1 MPHIYVGHMT
11 IHDAC
16 KAFRA
21 AGIPVSTKSM
31 ADGIASGR
39 YSFGRVVSVGPN
51 GNRKFEI
58 FPRDLY
64 DWLAGKAAPN
74 LDQSIDPEKSDEEEK
89 GSEFQWIT

>member
-64 DWLAGKAAPN
+64 DWLAGKAAAMA
-74 LDQSIDPEKSDEEEK
+74 DQWGGK
-89 GSEFQWIT
+89 

>member
-74 LDQSIDPEKSDEEEK
+74 LDQSIDPEKSDKEDE
-89 GSEFQWIT
+89 SCAY